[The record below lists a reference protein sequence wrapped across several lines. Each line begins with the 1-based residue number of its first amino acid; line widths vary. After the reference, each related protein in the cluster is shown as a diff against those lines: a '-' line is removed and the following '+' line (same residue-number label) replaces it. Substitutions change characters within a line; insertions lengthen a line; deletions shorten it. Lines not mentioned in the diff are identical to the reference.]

1 MNITIDTI
9 KDLIVLVGF
18 VSMLTGGGLYI
29 KSLSVNNKARAR
41 ENRVII
47 KALFA
52 ILDSLKKQGLNG
64 PVTEAYN
71 ELHEILFDKVSDVP

>member
-1 MNITIDTI
+1 MWDKGASCMNITIDTI

-41 ENRVII
+41 EQLPEPRM
-47 KALFA
+47 
-52 ILDSLKKQGLNG
+52 
-64 PVTEAYN
+64 
-71 ELHEILFDKVSDVP
+71 